1 MTQADAI
8 KPIRALA
15 RPKALAIASIAGLV
29 TVGWLYLA
37 VTLAGVSGGT
47 SILEVLCRPMFGTSA
62 FGMAQAMLVFA
73 MWCAMALAM
82 MLPTAAPIL
91 AAVGCPILD
100 RSFVASRVEAHAP
113 AAFVVWRFDNVVD
126 ALARQ
131 HQAEIHRLAFR
142 TDADRSGRT
151 FHGW

>member
-47 SILEVLCRPMFGTSA
+47 SILEVLCQPMFGTSA

-82 MLPTAAPIL
+82 MLPTAAPM
-91 AAVGCPILD
+91 ILD
-100 RSFVASRVEAHAP
+100 PPDRIILGGSAP
-113 AAFVVWRFDNVVD
+113 DAANSATLITSLR
-126 ALARQ
+126 
-131 HQAEIHRLAFR
+131 
-142 TDADRSGRT
+142 
-151 FHGW
+151 